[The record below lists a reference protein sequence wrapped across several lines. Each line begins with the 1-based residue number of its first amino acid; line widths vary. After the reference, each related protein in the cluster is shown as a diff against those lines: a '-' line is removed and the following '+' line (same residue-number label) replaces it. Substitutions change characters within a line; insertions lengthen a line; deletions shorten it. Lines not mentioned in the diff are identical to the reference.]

1 MGNSKY
7 KRELNVRRNYI
18 LWGRFGSKLEISDIL
33 LLRLSNDESFRK
45 LFFTFGLS
53 ISFAYERKL
62 WSMYSIVYAV
72 CIFTSNTNKVVV
84 NIKNIFTIKIANKV
98 SFKNSL
104 HYYKCNSLS
113 LNLIQFGKLLST
125 VLLISK

>member
-1 MGNSKY
+1 M
-7 KRELNVRRNYI
+7 L
-18 LWGRFGSKLEISDIL
+18 GRFGSKLEISDIL
-33 LLRLSNDESFRK
+33 LFRLSNDELSRK

-53 ISFAYERKL
+53 ISFGYKRKL
-62 WSMYSIVYAV
+62 WSMYKIVYAV
-72 CIFTSNTNKVVV
+72 CIFTSNTNKLVV
-84 NIKNIFTIKIANKV
+84 NIDDILTIKKSNKV

-113 LNLIQFGKLLST
+113 LNLIQFGQLLSIEH